1 MTTLTFEQATL
12 IRIQNNPTWN
22 LEQMTLALRTLW
34 NTSPAIKSDL
44 SLQVVKLFLAE
55 LESSLKTA
63 KFFFFKTPQV
73 TYLYDAVCNS
83 VLNPT
88 DFIQDVINPAM
99 VSIDDLNAEM
109 SANYTDG
116 NDYYHNETNLEEAT
130 PMNTAT
136 AIVTKTISIFT
147 DGSCNVQARTGGWG
161 AHISMEGSA
170 KTRTMSG
177 SVLDTTNNVM
187 ELKAM
192 IEGIKAI
199 TILPNFKYEFYTDSK
214 YVLQSIANKEKNLA
228 SNFAKMKNPE
238 ILQEL
243 YATLDSK
250 GIVLTQITQPVM
262 GNKTLAS
269 GDVVHE
275 ANEGVVLFKWVKGHS
290 DHPGNDEADR
300 LALEARKQ
308 LDKTGIPSSDAST
321 TKAIAEVSEEA
332 SVAPEA
338 VVEVVVPEP
347 EEYNEPEVVAVKS
360 SVEVIADKLTE
371 VYQLPEPDAN
381 DTVVATSSFAD
392 ALFEMDNSPSNLELS
407 GKEFT
412 DVQEI
417 HHDRNIDIWRELA
430 MKSEVMLNALAFFE
444 YSLADIEENLDLY
457 EDFKFDMECE
467 YQTNKD
473 LGVMYQEVMKFGDWI
488 PSLKQEIELDL
499 MTHKEGRVQLAR
511 KKAATRTEDNI
522 KFPQACD
529 DMDTQIKQMEEE
541 IVLPSSVE
549 VDLFEVLF
557 EQEYTGIRFKAFS
570 ETAYPIKN
578 WADCE
583 MTYIPF
589 NGQLPEDVIK
599 TQDCDGLDIYFTPD
613 NYKIWGEVLEV
624 DTCEE
629 ETYGEVVYE
638 NDYVTMSNPEG
649 GFEEVCLPVQVVS
662 EGLVYDG
669 NLYSDIEAVVAKH
682 VQESKNSIAYIN
694 PEVQNLTSV
703 APTDEEISSQQ
714 VDKPALLE
722 LLDKAETFADIKEII
737 SYSNTITLGGTCG
750 EDFTYYTAVIVD
762 GKSVF
767 EIVSP
772 ERKSSQAGYIRSA
785 VSQLKPYLVAEGLIT
800 P

>member
-12 IRIQNNPTWN
+12 IRIQANPTWN
-22 LEQMTLALRTLW
+22 LEQLTLALRTLW
-34 NTSPAIKSDL
+34 KTSPAIKSDL
-44 SLQVVKLFLAE
+44 SLQVVKTFLAE
-55 LESSLKTA
+55 FETSLKTA
-63 KFFFFKTPQV
+63 KFLFFKTPQV

-116 NDYYHNETNLEEAT
+116 NDYYHNETNLEVT
-130 PMNTAT
+130 PMNTTMT
-136 AIVTKTISIFT
+136 AVETKTVSIFT

-199 TILPNFKYEFYTDSK
+199 TILPNFKYEIYTDSK

-228 SNFAKMKNPE
+228 SGFAKMKNPE
-238 ILQEL
+238 TLQEL
-243 YATLDSK
+243 YDTLDSK

-308 LDKTGIPSSDAST
+308 LDKTGIPSSDASG
-321 TKAIAEVSEEA
+321 TKAVAEVSEEA
-332 SVAPEA
+332 SVAPEV
-338 VVEVVVPEP
+338 VVEVVTPEP
-347 EEYNEPEVVAVKS
+347 ELAVEPEEVSDKS
-360 SVEVIADKLTE
+360 PVEEISDKLTE
-371 VYQLPEPDAN
+371 LYQLPEPDAN

-392 ALFEMDNSPSNLELS
+392 ALFELDNSPSNLELS
-407 GKEFT
+407 GKKFT
-412 DVQEI
+412 DIQEI
-417 HHDRNIDIWRELA
+417 HHDRNIDMWRELV

-473 LGVMYQEVMKFGDWI
+473 LGVMYQEVMKFGEWI

-499 MTHKEGRVQLAR
+499 MTHQEGKVQLAR

-522 KFPQACD
+522 KFQQDCD

-541 IVLPSSVE
+541 VVLPSSVE
-549 VDLFEVLF
+549 VER
-557 EQEYTGIRFKAFS
+557 ES
-570 ETAYPIKN
+570 E
-578 WADCE
+578 
-583 MTYIPF
+583 
-589 NGQLPEDVIK
+589 G
-599 TQDCDGLDIYFTPD
+599 
-613 NYKIWGEVLEV
+613 
-624 DTCEE
+624 

-649 GFEEVCLPVQVVS
+649 DFEEVCLPVQVVS
-662 EGLVYDG
+662 EGLIYDG
-669 NLYSDIEAVVAKH
+669 NLYSDVEAVVRKH

-703 APTDEEISSQQ
+703 APTDAEVSSQQ
-714 VDKPALLE
+714 VDKPALSE
-722 LLDKAETFADIKEII
+722 LLEKAETFADIKEIL

>member
-12 IRIQNNPTWN
+12 IRIQANPTWN
-22 LEQMTLALRTLW
+22 LEQLTLALRTLW
-34 NTSPAIKSDL
+34 KTSPAIKSDL
-44 SLQVVKLFLAE
+44 SLQVVKTFLAE
-55 LESSLKTA
+55 FETSLKTA
-63 KFFFFKTPQV
+63 KFLFFKTPQV

-130 PMNTAT
+130 PMNTTT

-228 SNFAKMKNPE
+228 SGFAKMKNPE
-238 ILQEL
+238 TLQEL
-243 YATLDSK
+243 YDTLDSK

-308 LDKTGIPSSDAST
+308 LDKTGIPSSDASA
-321 TKAIAEVSEEA
+321 TKAVAEVSEEA
-332 SVAPEA
+332 SVAPEV

-347 EEYNEPEVVAVKS
+347 EEFNEPEVVAVKS
-360 SVEVIADKLTE
+360 SVEEIADKLTE

-381 DTVVATSSFAD
+381 DTVIATTSFAD

-417 HHDRNIDIWRELA
+417 HHERNIDVWRELA

-473 LGVMYQEVMKFGDWI
+473 LGVMYQEVMKFGEWI

-499 MTHKEGRVQLAR
+499 MTHQEGKVQLAR
-511 KKAATRTEDNI
+511 KKATTRTEDNI
-522 KFPQACD
+522 KFQQACD
-529 DMDTQIKQMEEE
+529 DVDTQIKQMEEE
-541 IVLPSSVE
+541 VVLPSSVE
-549 VDLFEVLF
+549 VER
-557 EQEYTGIRFKAFS
+557 ES
-570 ETAYPIKN
+570 E
-578 WADCE
+578 
-583 MTYIPF
+583 
-589 NGQLPEDVIK
+589 G
-599 TQDCDGLDIYFTPD
+599 
-613 NYKIWGEVLEV
+613 
-624 DTCEE
+624 

-649 GFEEVCLPVQVVS
+649 GFEEIRLPVQVVS

-669 NLYSDIEAVVAKH
+669 NLYPDVDAVVAKH
-682 VQESKNSIAYIN
+682 VQESKNSVACVI
-694 PEVQNLTSV
+694 PEVQNLSSV

-722 LLDKAETFADIKEII
+722 LLEKAETFADIKEII

-772 ERKSSQAGYIRSA
+772 ERKSSQSGYIRSA